1 MLSKEAR
8 KKERQEFK
16 VKQHQ
21 LEFQFKVDQAEK
33 AHKLQRMQLELQNEM
48 IRFF

>member
-21 LEFQFKVDQAEK
+21 LLEFQFKVDQAEK
-33 AHKLQRMQLELQNEM
+33 AH
-48 IRFF
+48 